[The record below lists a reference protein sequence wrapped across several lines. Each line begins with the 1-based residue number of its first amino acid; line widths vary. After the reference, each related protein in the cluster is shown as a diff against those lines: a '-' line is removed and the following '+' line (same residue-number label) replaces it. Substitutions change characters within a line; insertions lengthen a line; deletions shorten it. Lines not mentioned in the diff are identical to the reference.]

1 MLFPTMNFASQQLL
15 RSLRA
20 VLAMSVIAVPALL
33 MLADTAFAQEN
44 TTTADAG
51 DADDK
56 YNAYVKSYNAVTGM
70 FYGGTKGMPDLLAK
84 YKSQN
89 LANRSSGSGSEPI
102 RYMNTSMLRNSVEA
116 LRTGVSIA
124 DVGPYTKLDAAAK
137 AMFANGDPL
146 LRLSR
151 QMEDYFSSKKYL
163 EDSFARGREMDAP
176 YIAGWTK
183 FIEDHARM
191 GQELEVAARAG
202 RIARIESLRSAKEN
216 LRAAAEETMLYSSD
230 LIDLFDEPSDFRN
243 KDKTALGDP
252 LARKLEKSTEEIR
265 ELAQTDSDNASR
277 YNSLADYMS
286 QLQGRYRSL
295 KSSFFPSQRDFD
307 DMIDLY
313 NRAVRQSNRLP

>member
-1 MLFPTMNFASQQLL
+1 MFFVKMNLEFQKL
-15 RSLRA
+15 RRTLRA
-20 VLAMSVIAVPALL
+20 VFVMSVIAVPALL
-33 MLADTAFAQEN
+33 APAGTALAQDNVA
-44 TTTADAG
+44 TADAR

-56 YNAYVKSYNAVTGM
+56 YNAYVKAYNAVTGM
-70 FYGGTKGMPDLLAK
+70 FYGGTKGMQDLLVK

-102 RYMNTSMLRNSVEA
+102 RYMNTSMLRNSIEA
-116 LRTGVSIA
+116 LRTGVSIPDA
-124 DVGPYTKLDAAAK
+124 GPYTKLDAAAK

-151 QMEDYFSSKKYL
+151 QMEDYVSSKKYL

-191 GQELEVAARAG
+191 GQELEVAARAN
-202 RIARIESLRSAKEN
+202 RIARIESLRSEKEN
-216 LRAAAEETMLYSSD
+216 LRAAAQETMLYSSD
-230 LIDLFDEPSDFRN
+230 LIDLFDEPSDFRD
-243 KDKTALGDP
+243 KDKTAIGDP
-252 LARKLEKSTEEIR
+252 LARQLEKSTEEVR
-265 ELAQTDSDNASR
+265 ELAQTDRDNANR

-286 QLQGRYRSL
+286 GLLGRYRSL
-295 KSSFFPSQRDFD
+295 KSSFFPSARDFD

-313 NRAVRQSNRLP
+313 NRAVRQSDRLP